1 MARER
6 MRQLAGVQRGEQAAL
21 GVRQVIPAL
30 QVAQDVRGQRVVG
43 HAGHD
48 VHVAQAGVGVVGA
61 ARPPVLLLLLLRGIG
76 VRRIIRGIVAVA
88 VAVAGAVGRAR
99 GGGRAEGGGVVHVQ
113 RRVGQHGRDGGA
125 AVRRE
130 LGGCSGGGGGWVGQ
144 RAGQLALP
152 RADGTQGQ
160 HEQHD
165 GVVHGP
171 LDGRAGSSGREE
183 RAAVVGAGRRQL
195 GVGGAGGAVGVAGG
209 QLEGAL
215 ALGGTVEGGRG
226 GRGGGGGGGVRG
238 GMGVGGGRAVGVH
251 EVTHAEGE
259 VGGAQ
264 EGMQDVHVVEVALVA
279 GVHDGGVEVQGA
291 AAVAAA
297 DLAVGRQTGAG
308 VGAVDLEPGAPAG
321 AAEVEQV
328 VVARAGGADD
338 GAERVGEV
346 VWVLLVVV
354 VVVVMAAGAAG
365 AGGAL
370 AAAVGAD
377 GPAGLLELHDIVVVD
392 AVGQQLL
399 DGRPQ
404 QQLVRGGG
412 VLDGDGQLI
421 VVGLDLQ
428 VGSLLVVLVMVL
440 LLDGVSGRGL
450 QVSSSSSSSSS
461 SSGGAAEQGV
471 ELLVLGGNELQHA
484 VELVGGEVGVLEAV
498 VDLLQAVEQDLRG
511 ALVPGAVNI

>member
-1 MARER
+1 
-6 MRQLAGVQRGEQAAL
+6 
-21 GVRQVIPAL
+21 
-30 QVAQDVRGQRVVG
+30 
-43 HAGHD
+43 
-48 VHVAQAGVGVVGA
+48 
-61 ARPPVLLLLLLRGIG
+61 
-76 VRRIIRGIVAVA
+76 
-88 VAVAGAVGRAR
+88 
-99 GGGRAEGGGVVHVQ
+99 
-113 RRVGQHGRDGGA
+113 
-125 AVRRE
+125 
-130 LGGCSGGGGGWVGQ
+130 
-144 RAGQLALP
+144 
-152 RADGTQGQ
+152 
-160 HEQHD
+160 
-165 GVVHGP
+165 
-171 LDGRAGSSGREE
+171 
-183 RAAVVGAGRRQL
+183 
-195 GVGGAGGAVGVAGG
+195 
-209 QLEGAL
+209 
-215 ALGGTVEGGRG
+215 
-226 GRGGGGGGGVRG
+226 
-238 GMGVGGGRAVGVH
+238 
-251 EVTHAEGE
+251 
-259 VGGAQ
+259 
-264 EGMQDVHVVEVALVA
+264 MQDVHVVEVALVA

-346 VWVLLVVV
+346 VWVLLVV

-450 QVSSSSSSSSS
+450 QVSSSSSSS
-461 SSGGAAEQGV
+461 GGAAEQGV

>member
-1 MARER
+1 
-6 MRQLAGVQRGEQAAL
+6 
-21 GVRQVIPAL
+21 
-30 QVAQDVRGQRVVG
+30 
-43 HAGHD
+43 
-48 VHVAQAGVGVVGA
+48 
-61 ARPPVLLLLLLRGIG
+61 
-76 VRRIIRGIVAVA
+76 
-88 VAVAGAVGRAR
+88 
-99 GGGRAEGGGVVHVQ
+99 
-113 RRVGQHGRDGGA
+113 
-125 AVRRE
+125 
-130 LGGCSGGGGGWVGQ
+130 
-144 RAGQLALP
+144 
-152 RADGTQGQ
+152 
-160 HEQHD
+160 
-165 GVVHGP
+165 
-171 LDGRAGSSGREE
+171 
-183 RAAVVGAGRRQL
+183 
-195 GVGGAGGAVGVAGG
+195 
-209 QLEGAL
+209 
-215 ALGGTVEGGRG
+215 
-226 GRGGGGGGGVRG
+226 
-238 GMGVGGGRAVGVH
+238 
-251 EVTHAEGE
+251 
-259 VGGAQ
+259 
-264 EGMQDVHVVEVALVA
+264 MQDVHVVEVALVA

-461 SSGGAAEQGV
+461 SGGAAEQGV